1 MDESHV
7 HLDMSRE
14 IDSSDLNVLM
24 LFYSDRV
31 TIWVAVSSHEIT
43 DPYFIEDE
51 NENPVT
57 VNQERYQQNILR
69 NFAAHEICRFA
80 KSGATSHT
88 AA

>member
-1 MDESHV
+1 
-7 HLDMSRE
+7 MSRE

-57 VNQERYQQNILR
+57 VNQERYQQNIIVQFVR
-69 NFAAHEICRFA
+69 NYVTLQRTRSAGLPKVVQQAI
-80 KSGATSHT
+80 
-88 AA
+88 